1 MNEVIKQLRIHKG
14 LTQRELAKI
23 SGLQQSTICR
33 IEKDCSKTS
42 WNKILKLLV
51 ALKLD
56 VKKFIDKLSTYNE
69 NKVYEFLSLIIDNP
83 KIRKELDRN
92 PRVLALKVLRIF
104 TN

>member
-1 MNEVIKQLRIHKG
+1 MNEVIRQLRIHKG
-14 LTQRELAKI
+14 LTQRELAKM
-23 SGLQQSTICR
+23 SGLQQSTICL

-56 VKKFIDKLSTYNE
+56 VKKFIDKLYTYNE
-69 NKVYEFLSLIIDNP
+69 YKVYEFLSLIIDNP
-83 KIRKELDRN
+83 KIRKELDQN
-92 PRVLALKVLRIF
+92 PRLLALKVLRIF

>member
-1 MNEVIKQLRIHKG
+1 MNEVIRQLRIHKG
-14 LTQRELAKI
+14 LTQRELAKM

-56 VKKFIDKLSTYNE
+56 VKKFIDKLYTYNE
-69 NKVYEFLSLIIDNP
+69 YDRVKYSVGINLPKTKKKIDI
-83 KIRKELDRN
+83 KFYL
-92 PRVLALKVLRIF
+92 F
-104 TN
+104 

>member
-14 LTQRELAKI
+14 LTQRELAQM
-23 SGLQQSTICR
+23 SGLQQSTIFR

-56 VKKFIDKLSTYNE
+56 VKKFIDKLYTYNE
-69 NKVYEFLSLIIDNP
+69 YKVYEFLSLIIDNP
-83 KIRKELDRN
+83 KIRKELDQN
-92 PRVLALKVLRIF
+92 PRLLSLKVLLIF